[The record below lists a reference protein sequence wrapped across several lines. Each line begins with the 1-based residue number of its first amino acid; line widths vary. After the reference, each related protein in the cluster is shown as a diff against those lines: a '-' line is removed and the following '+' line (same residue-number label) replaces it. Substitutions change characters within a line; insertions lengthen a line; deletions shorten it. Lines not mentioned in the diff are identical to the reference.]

1 VKQVVAKES
10 LCLSEKNPRRYEMSK
25 RVLQPLSVMVKGH
38 YSPGWEVTGGKLI
51 FVAGQIPW
59 DSEGRTVAKGDVES
73 QTRQVYRN
81 IQAVLAEADA
91 SLDDVIKVTIFLRD
105 IRHRDIVNRVRGEF
119 FKPPYPASSQVAV
132 ASLVDPDWLVEIEA
146 VAIVSS

>member
-1 VKQVVAKES
+1 
-10 LCLSEKNPRRYEMSK
+10 MSK
-25 RVLQPLSVMVKGH
+25 RVLQPSGVMVRGH
-38 YSPGWEVTGGKLI
+38 YSPGWEVSGGKWI

-59 DSEGRTVAKGDVES
+59 DSEGRTVAKGDVEG

-81 IQAVLAEADA
+81 IRAVLAEADA
-91 SLDDVIKVTIFLRD
+91 DLDDVIKVTIFLRD
-105 IRHRDIVNRVRGEF
+105 IRHRDVINRVRGEF

-146 VAIVSS
+146 TAVIDE